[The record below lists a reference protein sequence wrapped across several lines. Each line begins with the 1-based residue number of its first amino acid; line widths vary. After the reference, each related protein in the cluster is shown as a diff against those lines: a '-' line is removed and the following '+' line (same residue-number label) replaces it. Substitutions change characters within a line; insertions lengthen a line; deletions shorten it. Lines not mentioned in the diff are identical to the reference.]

1 MDISYE
7 SDCTAA
13 EVEVDKAEVLAWVAK
28 DDDLGGGSKGS
39 GFVDRASFRLIGRRQ
54 DGSTGVDAG
63 VGRGS
68 LGSRHE
74 PFDGPALP
82 PGSQLAGVLD
92 EQFMQLQQL
101 QDDSSPN
108 FVLEVISIYFRESE
122 KMLTNLRHQLADKEV
137 TDYTKIGVHL
147 NHLMGSSSSIGANR
161 ITTVCIALRAASEQC
176 SWARCLRCLEVL
188 EHEYCYLKARL
199 HELFQVRYVL
209 TCRIFIRTISDSSH
223 CFRLAGMWMEQQRV
237 IAAGVRYRPQLA

>member
-1 MDISYE
+1 M
-7 SDCTAA
+7 
-13 EVEVDKAEVLAWVAK
+13 L
-28 DDDLGGGSKGS
+28 
-39 GFVDRASFRLIGRRQ
+39 Q
-54 DGSTGVDAG
+54 
-63 VGRGS
+63 
-68 LGSRHE
+68 
-74 PFDGPALP
+74 
-82 PGSQLAGVLD
+82 GVLD

-176 SWARCLRCLEVL
+176 SWA
-188 EHEYCYLKARL
+188 
-199 HELFQVRYVL
+199 
-209 TCRIFIRTISDSSH
+209 
-223 CFRLAGMWMEQQRV
+223 
-237 IAAGVRYRPQLA
+237 